1 MNNYNIKSSFTRK
14 RGDNYNVIIEYYN
27 EDGKLK
33 QKSLGKYS
41 NKKDAE
47 KHLIDLKSS
56 INNNKFIISKNITF
70 VDRYKKYMYDESKK
84 FSPLTVSR
92 MEDVLKTNVTP
103 FFRNTLLQDITPHML
118 QSFMNNL
125 FLKYAKST
133 ATNRI
138 ALVKSVLN
146 EAYRLKEIQE
156 NPCNFVKIPTLTKES
171 SRNKVQEPFTKKE
184 AQDFIQKLEGRFFE
198 VHLLLMLLGGL
209 RSEEVCG
216 LKWEDIDFKN
226 GTISIKR
233 VLVYTKSTFYFKD
246 PKTKSSFRTISI
258 PDLLLNKLKKLKMKH
273 NKLKLEG
280 VLNLT
285 GEFEGLVCLKSNLEP
300 MHSQRLYENF
310 SDFCRNNNIRKIRMH
325 DLRHTHATLLVLAG
339 TDFKTI
345 SNRLGHE
352 DIKITLNRY
361 SHVLKEMDHKA
372 SNDISKTLNL

>member
-1 MNNYNIKSSFTRK
+1 M
-14 RGDNYNVIIEYYN
+14 
-27 EDGKLK
+27 L
-33 QKSLGKYS
+33 
-41 NKKDAE
+41 
-47 KHLIDLKSS
+47 LIDLKSS
-56 INNNKFIISKNITF
+56 INNNKFIISKDITF

-92 MEDVLKTNVTP
+92 MEDILKTNIVP
-103 FFRNTLLQDITPHML
+103 FFRNTLLQDVTPHML
-118 QSFMNNL
+118 QSFMNCL

-133 ATNRI
+133 ATSRV

-146 EAYRLKEIQE
+146 ESYRLREIQE
-156 NPCNFVKIPTLTKES
+156 NPCDFVKIPTSTNKG
-171 SRNKVQEPFTKKE
+171 SRNTVKEPFTKEE

-258 PDLLLNKLKKLKMKH
+258 PDTLLNKLKKLKTKH

-280 VLNLT
+280 VLNLK

-310 SDFCRNNNIRKIRMH
+310 SDFCRNYNIRKIRMH
-325 DLRHTHATLLVLAG
+325 DLRHTHATLLVLSG

-372 SNDISKTLNL
+372 SDDISKTLNL